1 MIWKTGQNEQGQRE
15 FEARSFTS
23 VLRRFFGYL
32 TFRRGIVRPP
42 TSSDW
47 FARTCRVHTAATAV
61 MLVCAFIL
69 WSCTLADA
77 PRTVGPISLDSISP
91 LDEGDSA
98 QLKLT
103 GESLN
108 QVRAN
113 WSSSDRDIVD
123 VSNTGALL
131 ARGAGVA
138 IVTASAANQRAST
151 SVIVRRHQ
159 LPDLYIVAHRG
170 FAGVFPENTLTAVKG
185 AYDRGADAVEV
196 DVMMAKDRVPII
208 MHDDRV
214 DRTTNGT
221 GLVSSFTSAQLQ
233 QLDAC
238 SKFGA
243 QWLPC
248 PVPLATEVM
257 QAARGRGR
265 LLLHL
270 KGPWPAGALDTLLEL
285 VRAEQIR
292 RQTVVID
299 FDTITLSHVRHVDPA
314 ITVGLLSTTPVDPVI
329 LQRLEDAVV
338 LLYDSTF
345 VATSAGD
352 IRVLR
357 TQALAAGNSLGAWTI
372 YGVARSKQL
381 RSSGAGWLITDVEL
395 PKDSLAAIP
404 IP

>member
-1 MIWKTGQNEQGQRE
+1 MGAMVI
-15 FEARSFTS
+15 
-23 VLRRFFGYL
+23 
-32 TFRRGIVRPP
+32 
-42 TSSDW
+42 
-47 FARTCRVHTAATAV
+47 CAA
-61 MLVCAFIL
+61 IL
-69 WSCTLADA
+69 SSCTAADA
-77 PRTVGPISLDSISP
+77 PRAIGRISLDSISP
-91 LDEGDSA
+91 LNEGDSA

-103 GESLN
+103 GESLG
-108 QVRAN
+108 QVRTS
-113 WSSSDRDIVD
+113 WSSSDRAIVD
-123 VSNTGALL
+123 VSNTGALV
-131 ARGAGVA
+131 ARGSGVA
-138 IVTASAANQRAST
+138 IVTASAANQTAST
-151 SVIVRRHQ
+151 SVTVRRHQ
-159 LPDLYIVAHRG
+159 LPDLYVVAHRG
-170 FAGVFPENTLTAVKG
+170 FAGVFPENTLTAVQG

-243 QWLPC
+243 QWAPC
-248 PVPLATEVM
+248 PVPLARQVM
-257 QAARGRGR
+257 EAARGRGR

-292 RQTVVID
+292 RQAVVID
-299 FDTITLSHVRHVDPA
+299 FDTITLSHVRHFDPA
-314 ITVGLLSTTPVDPVI
+314 IPVGLLSTTPVDPII

-345 VATSAGD
+345 VATPPAE

-357 TQALAAGNSLGAWTI
+357 TQALAGGNSLGAWTI
-372 YGVARSKQL
+372 YGVARAKQL

-395 PKDSLAAIP
+395 PRDSLAALAIP
-404 IP
+404 